1 MQHNGESIVQIRL
14 IEEESGKLIGV
25 GSGFFVEFD
34 RIVTNVHAVYGE
46 GLVFA
51 KSVDGETVWEVEGVA
66 AFDVKSDLVVLKVSD
81 GGKSLP
87 LGDSDTVQVG
97 EPVYTLGFPET
108 EYKITEGTV
117 QGIDGD
123 DKKFWV
129 DAEYVGGMSGG
140 PMLNSRGE
148 VVGVAAGS
156 TGTYGVAVPSNTV
169 KVLLFQEESIEP
181 LAQFRKKDPIRAYTY
196 YAQGQF
202 KFLHGAH
209 AEAVD
214 AFDKTLA
221 LNPEFAAAYGIRGLA
236 KLHLGQSENV
246 KENVEKA
253 QYYYHEAIADFN
265 EADKLGPGEGLGQRG
280 RILGYAKTKLGE
292 SEVVKGNV
300 KQAQSRYNEA
310 IADFNEV
317 IRLNLEYA
325 GAYSNRGYV
334 KIKLGESEAAQGNVE
349 QARMH
354 YYAAI
359 DDCTKAI
366 GLSQE
371 KYAED
376 SLMSSYAKLLL
387 EPEDADTYKNRGDV
401 KFLLG
406 ESETFQGNTAQAES
420 HYRAAIK
427 DYTETINLN
436 SDYAVAYYGRGL
448 ARQALGLQK
457 EAQVDLEKSTE
468 LNRKIEGLRDN

>member
-1 MQHNGESIVQIRL
+1 MPLSNGVLRLTTHASNSGDYIPQQAIDIV
-14 IEEESGKLIGV
+14 
-25 GSGFFVEFD
+25 
-34 RIVTNVHAVYGE
+34 
-46 GLVFA
+46 
-51 KSVDGETVWEVEGVA
+51 
-66 AFDVKSDLVVLKVSD
+66 
-81 GGKSLP
+81 
-87 LGDSDTVQVG
+87 
-97 EPVYTLGFPET
+97 
-108 EYKITEGTV
+108 
-117 QGIDGD
+117 
-123 DKKFWV
+123 
-129 DAEYVGGMSGG
+129 
-140 PMLNSRGE
+140 
-148 VVGVAAGS
+148 
-156 TGTYGVAVPSNTV
+156 
-169 KVLLFQEESIEP
+169 
-181 LAQFRKKDPIRAYTY
+181 
-196 YAQGQF
+196 
-202 KFLHGAH
+202 
-209 AEAVD
+209 
-214 AFDKTLA
+214 
-221 LNPEFAAAYGIRGLA
+221 
-236 KLHLGQSENV
+236 
-246 KENVEKA
+246 
-253 QYYYHEAIADFN
+253 
-265 EADKLGPGEGLGQRG
+265 LGPGEGLGQRG

-468 LNRKIEGLRDN
+468 LNRKIEGFTR